1 MLSEA
6 DMRSAVRAV
15 LKRFFH
21 LVSTRDMRMRAEF
34 APGDDVLLVGSDA
47 GEIATGPQEIEAFF
61 TRIFA
66 RASTFSWKARCIE
79 VSQAG
84 DIAWFFAEGLM
95 IVESA
100 EGQEKAPYRI
110 SGVLERIGDQWLW
123 RQYHGSNPVTTDW
136 VIRKTR

>member
-1 MLSEA
+1 MSDA
-6 DMRSAVRAV
+6 DTRSAVRAV
-15 LKRFFH
+15 LERFFH
-21 LVSTRDMRMRAEF
+21 LVSTRDMRVLAEF

-66 RASTFSWKARCIE
+66 RPPTFSWKSRRIH

-84 DIAWFFAEGLM
+84 DIAWFFADGEM
-95 IVESA
+95 TVESA
-100 EGQEKAPYRI
+100 QGPEKAPYRI

-123 RQYHGSNPVTTDW
+123 RQYHGSNPVTTD
-136 VIRKTR
+136 